1 MMATQATPSMHRTQR
16 RSGAWTKRAIV
27 AAVLVAVLVSVL
39 GSTSVDDALARVS
52 AIGVGIAI
60 AAACCVVGY
69 LMRLAALDGASR
81 QFGHAWRQRT
91 R

>member
-1 MMATQATPSMHRTQR
+1 MMATQATPSMNRAQR
-16 RSGAWTKRAIV
+16 RSGARTQRAIV
-27 AAVLVAVLVSVL
+27 AVVLVAVLVSVL